1 MKNLPMWIYY
11 RGKAFLRFKKIAKY
25 NTPQQYSETLSVY
38 AGKELMT
45 ADKINQ
51 DIIELINSNKPF
63 LAGRFGSTELLNMQ
77 SYDFGSYGKHGL
89 ADRFEQLCNWSGFF
103 PNDINLLP
111 QFVKCMKTAVANA
124 DILACWFH
132 PFEDFYIK
140 HYLSKDSRLTYL
152 LNLEPW
158 MGSVHWTS
166 ALAGKKVLVIHP
178 FTETI
183 KDQYTRRTEIFPN
196 TDILPEFDLKV
207 LKAVQTLAGTK
218 DPRFNTWFDALEWM
232 YREAMNIDFDI
243 AIIGCGAYG
252 LPLAAK
258 LKASGKQAIHL
269 AGATQ
274 LLFGIRGNRWDH
286 GEAFA
291 YVRRWYNS
299 AWVYPG
305 ESDKIAN
312 GKIVESAC
320 YWGNDKNEEKE
331 T

>member
-103 PNDINLLP
+103 PNDISLLPQFVKCMKTAVANADILACWFQKHGLADRFEQLCNWSGFFPNDISLLP

-183 KDQYTRRTEIFPN
+183 KDQYTRSSHI
-196 TDILPEFDLKV
+196 
-207 LKAVQTLAGTK
+207 
-218 DPRFNTWFDALEWM
+218 
-232 YREAMNIDFDI
+232 Y
-243 AIIGCGAYG
+243 
-252 LPLAAK
+252 
-258 LKASGKQAIHL
+258 
-269 AGATQ
+269 
-274 LLFGIRGNRWDH
+274 
-286 GEAFA
+286 
-291 YVRRWYNS
+291 
-299 AWVYPG
+299 
-305 ESDKIAN
+305 
-312 GKIVESAC
+312 
-320 YWGNDKNEEKE
+320 
-331 T
+331 